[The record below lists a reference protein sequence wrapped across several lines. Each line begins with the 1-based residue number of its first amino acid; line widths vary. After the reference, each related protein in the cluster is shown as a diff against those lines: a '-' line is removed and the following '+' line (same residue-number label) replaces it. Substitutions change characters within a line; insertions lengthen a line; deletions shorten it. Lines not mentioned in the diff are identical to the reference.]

1 MRRVKRGGE
10 RLWLVYN
17 GVLSDARLAVG
28 IRFVEKDNY
37 ELWEKVDVSRVT

>member
-28 IRFVEKDNY
+28 IRFVEKDIAKFARK
-37 ELWEKVDVSRVT
+37 LMVVG